1 MNRQEL
7 DEAFRDALKEVG
19 EDPEGFVISHV
30 AAMSSMVMLRAA
42 LLAIIE
48 NPSHAKKMAVYALD
62 QVEEFTPH
70 AIARSLGMSSFGET
84 VN

>member
-7 DEAFRDALKEVG
+7 DEAFRDALREVR

-42 LLAIIE
+42 MLAIIE
-48 NPSHAKKMAVYALD
+48 NPNHAAGMAEYALD